1 MAQRKR
7 AVKHRLL
14 PSLTFKS
21 DLRMVMDHNPEDVG
35 SKPTTG
41 NISNLVVFRNDPTHT
56 CVLNPLSSEAERRTH
71 NPEVGGSKP
80 PGGIFTLSALK
91 KPMVIC

>member
-14 PSLTFKS
+14 PYLTFKS
-21 DLRMVMDHNPEDVG
+21 VLRMVMDHTPEDVG

-41 NISNLVVFRNDPTHT
+41 NTSNLVVFRNDPTHT
-56 CVLNPLSSEAERRTH
+56 CVLNPLSSAAERKTH

-80 PGGIFTLSALK
+80 PGGIFNLSALK

>member
-1 MAQRKR
+1 
-7 AVKHRLL
+7 
-14 PSLTFKS
+14 
-21 DLRMVMDHNPEDVG
+21 MDHTPEDVG

-41 NISNLVVFRNDPTHT
+41 NISNLVVLQKRLHT
-56 CVLNPLSSEAERRTH
+56 RATTYTRTPLNPLSSAAERRTH

-80 PGGIFTLSALK
+80 PGGIYTLSALK